1 MLSDKIENNCNNY
14 DIVFVDIPYIDSD
27 YKNQEL
33 EIEMTQYKYECE
45 DIISRITNKNYEEK
59 QIYYSMG
66 LLCLS
71 SYLKKHI
78 KGIKIGYVHYY
89 LNYDEFHTLIRK
101 TKIVAFSTMTVTMQL
116 IDILI
121 EKAKNINPN
130 VLVILG
136 GYHVSF
142 YAKEILQNNPL
153 IDFVILKE
161 GEQALLSL
169 CKKKDVDYIEGIA
182 YRKKDGNIQ
191 INEFV
196 HYLNSEEI
204 PTPDYSLIN
213 IYLDKVNIQLSTMRG
228 CIGQCNFCVNHSY
241 WKYPRLREVHSIV
254 AELQYLKSVLPRG
267 TIIHIIDNI
276 FTLSEIHLKNI
287 LEEMIQKNLL
297 GYFYFECDTLCSC
310 INRKKINLIKKIGVI
325 KICLGIE
332 DFDDRIL
339 HISNKK
345 VKFSDNIKAAIL
357 IKNTAPNICVY
368 AYWIIGLPGSTLNS
382 LKTNLI
388 IMKEVIEQGIID
400 IISPKVFIPYPGSVF
415 YDDAEEN
422 GIEELSTNWKLY
434 ERREPPYPYKY
445 KGISQSDLYFCL
457 LDAFAICHSAYEK
470 KFGGK
475 IMQLWDY
482 NEQNAD
488 EMWDIYDKNH
498 IKKNY
503 LKKRKSNLVDDE
515 YHLVV
520 RTWIVNSQGEI
531 LLSQRGQNKRG
542 PLLWECTAGSA
553 IAGETNVD
561 AINREVMEEL
571 GIDLSNDI
579 GMQIVNIRRDEYH
592 DFYEVW
598 LYKKDIDLNEIHIDG
613 VEVIDIKWVTLPM
626 LEKMIENN
634 ELMPTLTGFPDLY
647 RKYIKKI

>member
-1 MLSDKIENNCNNY
+1 MLSSKMDVNCDDY
-14 DIVFVDIPYIDSD
+14 DIVFIDVPYIDNA
-27 YKNQEL
+27 YKNREL
-33 EIEMTQYKYECE
+33 EAKMTQYRYECQ
-45 DIISRITNKNYEEK
+45 DIITKVTNKNYEEK
-59 QIYYSMG
+59 RIYYSMG

-89 LNYDEFHTLIRK
+89 MNYDEFDTLIDK
-101 TKIVAFSTMTVTMQL
+101 AKVVAFSTMTVTMPL
-116 IDILI
+116 INILI
-121 EKAKNINPN
+121 KKAKYINPN
-130 VLVILG
+130 ILVILG

-142 YAKEILQNNPL
+142 YAKETLQNYPL
-153 IDFVILKE
+153 VDFVVLKE
-161 GEQALLSL
+161 GEQVLLDL
-169 CKKKDVDYIEGIA
+169 FQKKDIDYVEGVA
-182 YRKKDGNIQ
+182 YRSQDGDIR

-196 HYLNSEEI
+196 HYLDPEEI
-204 PTPDYSLIN
+204 PVPDYSLIEKY
-213 IYLDKVNIQLSTMRG
+213 IDKMNIQFSTMRG
-228 CIGQCNFCVNHSY
+228 CIGRCNFCVNHNY
-241 WKYPRLREVHSIV
+241 WKYPRLRKIHSIV

-276 FTLSEIHLKNI
+276 FTLNESHLKNI
-287 LEEMIQKNLL
+287 LEEMIRNNLL
-297 GYFYFECDTLCSC
+297 GYFFFECDTLCTC
-310 INRKKINLIKKIGVI
+310 INSKKISLIKKIGII

-332 DFDDRIL
+332 DSDDRIL
-339 HISNKK
+339 DISNKK

-368 AYWIIGLPGSTLNS
+368 AYWIIGLPGSTINS
-382 LKTNLI
+382 LKTNLLA
-388 IMKEVIEQGIID
+388 MKEVIEKGVID

-415 YDDAEEN
+415 YENAAEN
-422 GIEELSTNWKLY
+422 GIQELSANWELY

-445 KGISQSDLYFCL
+445 IEISQNDLYVCL
-457 LDAFAICHSAYEK
+457 LDAFDIFHSTYKK

-475 IMQLWDY
+475 RMQLWDY

-498 IKKNY
+498 IKRNY
-503 LKKRKSNLVDDE
+503 LKKRKSNLADDE

-520 RTWIVNSQGEI
+520 RTWIVNSKGEI

-553 IAGETNVD
+553 IAGETNTD
-561 AINREVMEEL
+561 TINREVMEEL
-571 GIDLSNDI
+571 GIDLSDDTGI
-579 GMQIVNIRRDEYH
+579 QIVNTRRDDHH

-598 LYKKDIDLNEIHIDG
+598 LYKKDIALNEIHIDG
-613 VEVIDIKWVTLPM
+613 VEVIDVKWVSLSV
-626 LEKMIENN
+626 LEKMIANN

-647 RKYIKKI
+647 RTYINKI